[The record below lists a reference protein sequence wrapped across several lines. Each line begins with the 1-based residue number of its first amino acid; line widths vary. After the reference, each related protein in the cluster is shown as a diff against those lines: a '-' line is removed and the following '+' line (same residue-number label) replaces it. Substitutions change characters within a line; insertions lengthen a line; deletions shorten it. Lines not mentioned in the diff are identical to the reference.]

1 MISWSGSGSAA
12 FVKSD
17 DGRCE
22 FKTDSGV
29 LVASVKEKGRSFLS
43 LAVPVDAQDISKNTS
58 LNIPVANPG
67 KTGCRVSARINGK
80 KWVAGAV
87 VLEPGES
94 ETLEVLF
101 LHNVDKTAKYFG
113 NMDGVPGGG
122 LYIWDPVDPSHI
134 SSIQVEIAASG
145 PASITIGNVYASGN
159 YVAGEELASR
169 EGYFPF
175 IDQYGQYR
183 HKEWPGKVHSDEDLK
198 KNLEAENCE
207 LALLAG
213 PDSFDKFGGW
223 ADGPSLKATG
233 NFYVQKLDGMWWL
246 VDPDGKLFWSHGV
259 NCAGFGS
266 GNTQVSGR
274 ENYFTGLNPSDTR
287 FNFYTANLTR
297 KYGDAWRE
305 KASAGI
311 HTRLRSWGM
320 NTIANWSDA
329 TVYMMEPRRTPYTA
343 NIGYRAPALDGAS
356 YKFPDVFDP
365 QFKESLESGVKRST
379 ERTLNDPWCI
389 GYFIDNELYLSDFK
403 TLSNIAM
410 KQKPEGAAK
419 KALVEYIKGKFTR
432 VSDFNKKYRTK
443 FKSWDL
449 LINETS
455 LPEAAVRDMEGFSE
469 LIIDKYYSTCHDA
482 MKKLAPQKLYLGNR
496 FNLYRIYYPDD
507 TLINSVIKKAAVYCD
522 VVSINYY
529 RFACEDLLLPEG
541 FDKPIMIGEFHFGA
555 LDRGLPHTGLR
566 NVSSQMQRAEFYS
579 YYVTQA
585 LHNPQIVGT
594 HWFQYGDEPYTG
606 RGDGENY
613 QIGFVDVCDSPYPE
627 TIMASRNIGYNMYYL
642 RTRK

>member
-1 MISWSGSGSAA
+1 
-12 FVKSD
+12 
-17 DGRCE
+17 
-22 FKTDSGV
+22 
-29 LVASVKEKGRSFLS
+29 
-43 LAVPVDAQDISKNTS
+43 
-58 LNIPVANPG
+58 
-67 KTGCRVSARINGK
+67 
-80 KWVAGAV
+80 
-87 VLEPGES
+87 
-94 ETLEVLF
+94 
-101 LHNVDKTAKYFG
+101 
-113 NMDGVPGGG
+113 
-122 LYIWDPVDPSHI
+122 
-134 SSIQVEIAASG
+134 
-145 PASITIGNVYASGN
+145 
-159 YVAGEELASR
+159 
-169 EGYFPF
+169 
-175 IDQYGQYR
+175 
-183 HKEWPGKVHSDEDLK
+183 
-198 KNLEAENCE
+198 
-207 LALLAG
+207 
-213 PDSFDKFGGW
+213 
-223 ADGPSLKATG
+223 
-233 NFYVQKLDGMWWL
+233 
-246 VDPDGKLFWSHGV
+246 
-259 NCAGFGS
+259 
-266 GNTQVSGR
+266 
-274 ENYFTGLNPSDTR
+274 LNPSDTR

-432 VSDFNKKYRTK
+432 VTDFNKKYRTK